1 MSTSVSAPVT
11 RTVEMG
17 GMKVAVTKLPVGR
30 WIDIV
35 EKLDNLPSIA
45 LSAASTQSG
54 IDDVAK
60 LMLAAISLAKDEF
73 FDIVST
79 ASGLDKETILN
90 EVALDE
96 LVEYVEALIEINR
109 VQWVVGKIWAAVRS
123 KFRAA

>member
-1 MSTSVSAPVT
+1 MNTSVSAPTQKLVT
-11 RTVEMG
+11 MG
-17 GMKVAVTKLPVGR
+17 GMQVAVTKLPVGR
-30 WIDIV
+30 WIVIV
-35 EKLDNLPSIA
+35 EKLDNLPSLA
-45 LSAASTQSG
+45 LSAASKQSG
-54 IDDVAK
+54 LDDVAK

-96 LVEYVEALIEINR
+96 LVEYVEALIEVNR

-123 KFRAA
+123 KFSAA